1 MKKITAEE
9 IALLEARL
17 AAASPAEA
25 APLVRKLILLKRRY
39 FRQ

>member
-1 MKKITAEE
+1 MKRVTAEE

-25 APLVRKLILLKRRY
+25 ARLVRKLILLKRKY
-39 FRQ
+39 LRQ